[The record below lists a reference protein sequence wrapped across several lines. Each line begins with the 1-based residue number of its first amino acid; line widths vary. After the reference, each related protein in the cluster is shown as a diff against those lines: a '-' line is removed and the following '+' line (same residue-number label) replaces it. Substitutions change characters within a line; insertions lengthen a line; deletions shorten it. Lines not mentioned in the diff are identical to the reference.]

1 MRIRRFLAGIPVLFL
16 GAVLVQSVFATTY
29 VINDGGRTFSCTL
42 YTAST
47 REAIMKLYEE
57 RYPLYNKYCDV
68 RTDASGSALEVLE
81 AVKEDFLNED
91 FSY

>member
-47 REAIMKLYEE
+47 REALSAAGVELTE
-57 RYPLYNKYCDV
+57 ADV
-68 RTDASGSALEVLE
+68 YTRE
-81 AVKEDFLNED
+81 ADTIYVRRAPTVTLT
-91 FSY
+91 